1 MLNLACKVA
10 ANTRLFLDA
19 GKALAGEIQTELT
32 PKKFASLKNG

>member
-19 GKALAGEIQTELT
+19 GKALAGGD
-32 PKKFASLKNG
+32 LKLS